1 LEEGSYQTL
10 PDNLSNSEI
19 LGEGSFQTPLE
30 NLSKSQILGGES
42 FQTSPENLNN
52 LRIPEKTFPYLHDKF
67 YSY

>member
-19 LGEGSFQTPLE
+19 LGEGSFQT
-30 NLSKSQILGGES
+30 
-42 FQTSPENLNN
+42 SPENLNN
-52 LRIPEKTFPYLHDKF
+52 LRIPEEMFPYLHDKF